1 MKFRYLQVYLCL
13 IDARSKAVEK
23 VALNISCDI
32 LWYWFVLFGIFFERG
47 RGVNHFQFLEKI
59 LVIQDEFICSLN
71 YGNKVWDFELLKL
84 ILKEEMN
91 LSKVCSF
98 HVHVQNDLIETL
110 SVKMYRNSFPQFT
123 WYVNLTSFYWK
134 PVKWHFNV
142 ESKQSQN

>member
-13 IDARSKAVEK
+13 IDARSKAVEY
-23 VALNISCDI
+23 I
-32 LWYWFVLFGIFFERG
+32 LRYLM
-47 RGVNHFQFLEKI
+47 I
-59 LVIQDEFICSLN
+59 LVCFVWDFLWKGKGCKPFSIIRKDTGNTGWIYLLFKL
-71 YGNKVWDFELLKL
+71 GNKVWDFELLKL

-123 WYVNLTSFYWK
+123 WYVNLSSFYWK
-134 PVKWHFNV
+134 PVKLHLNV